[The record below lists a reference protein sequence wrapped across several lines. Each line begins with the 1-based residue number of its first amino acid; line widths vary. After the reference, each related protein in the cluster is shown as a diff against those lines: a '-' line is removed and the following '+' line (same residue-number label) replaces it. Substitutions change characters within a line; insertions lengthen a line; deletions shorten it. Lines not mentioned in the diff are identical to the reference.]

1 MIAITSWIAS
11 LTPPP
16 VFAQGQIP
24 GYPNSVKAA
33 DPREVAMLP
42 RYCIHTQI
50 FRDRVPGGNSPDEIS
65 RWTAVMGDT
74 FNHMHHYCLG
84 LMNFNRATLLARQV
98 HVRHFYLDDAVREF
112 DYVLERAPKNFILLP
127 EILTKKGEALIRRG
141 VGARAIEPLELAARI
156 KPDYWPP
163 YAHLSDQYKEAGDL
177 KKARE
182 WLETGL
188 THSPDANG
196 LQRRLKELDDSPA
209 ANRGRTDDEAV
220 GRR

>member
-1 MIAITSWIAS
+1 
-11 LTPPP
+11 
-16 VFAQGQIP
+16 
-24 GYPNSVKAA
+24 
-33 DPREVAMLP
+33 
-42 RYCIHTQI
+42 
-50 FRDRVPGGNSPDEIS
+50 
-65 RWTAVMGDT
+65 
-74 FNHMHHYCLG
+74 
-84 LMNFNRATLLARQV
+84 
-98 HVRHFYLDDAVREF
+98 
-112 DYVLERAPKNFILLP
+112 
-127 EILTKKGEALIRRG
+127 